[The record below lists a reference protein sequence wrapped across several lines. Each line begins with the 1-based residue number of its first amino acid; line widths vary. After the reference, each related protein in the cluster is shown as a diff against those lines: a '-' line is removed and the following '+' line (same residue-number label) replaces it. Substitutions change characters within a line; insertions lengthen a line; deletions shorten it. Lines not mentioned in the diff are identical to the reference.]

1 MQLTIHVRPRSATTR
16 VGGSHDGALVVRVVE
31 PPDRGRATEAALRAL
46 AEALG
51 VPRSSIRLVRGAT
64 SRNKQVELRLDGARE
79 DVAWYAGRVNEL
91 LGA

>member
-1 MQLTIHVRPRSATTR
+1 MRLAIHVRPHSVTTR

-64 SRNKQVELRLDGARE
+64 SRLKQVELRVDDARE
-79 DVAWYAGRVNEL
+79 GVARCTARVNEL